1 MGSRPFVLLTA
12 RHAILVLFF
21 LFLFLFVLPF
31 WSPPLLP
38 LITRCLFYFLSA
50 TVCAFVLCPLPL
62 HTLSFIFTNTS
73 IRSIHSLI
81 HSITPTTYLRTFARF
96 SFFII
101 FFSYLL
107 FASSVSFLVYTLF
120 LSFPFLPPL
129 HPSFSNLLLSQDRF
143 QGHVQILPA
152 SIATDSLAN
161 SSSSSP
167 TLIFLPLSQSL
178 SLSYSN
184 LSSSSLSFPSAA
196 ITTNSP
202 PLLSNTSFSKVGQRS
217 LRLSTTPPRLC
228 RGTHHT
234 THILSL
240 HTHTFVAPP
249 IQTGLFSVMIFF
261 LKKQPRYY
269 RTGLY
274 PIKAGHRLFKLC
286 FYLSMVVN
294 AIWTHSHSESR
305 ILFPDTR
312 HWNRFTTV
320 ILALSVA
327 KQFLQQRFTFPHFLL
342 YQLFF
347 PACLSDQMI
356 VLF

>member
-1 MGSRPFVLLTA
+1 MPRCV
-12 RHAILVLFF
+12 
-21 LFLFLFVLPF
+21 
-31 WSPPLLP
+31 PL
-38 LITRCLFYFLSA
+38 S
-50 TVCAFVLCPLPL
+50 FVLCPY
-62 HTLSFIFTNTS
+62 TLSPLFLLLHPFGQF
-73 IRSIHSLI
+73 IHSFI
-81 HSITPTTYLRTFARF
+81 QSHPPPTYVPSPVSRYSL
-96 SFFII
+96 

-143 QGHVQILPA
+143 QGHVQILAA

-240 HTHTFVAPP
+240 HIHTFVTPP

-261 LKKQPRYY
+261 SQKTTSL
-269 RTGLY
+269 L
-274 PIKAGHRLFKLC
+274 
-286 FYLSMVVN
+286 
-294 AIWTHSHSESR
+294 
-305 ILFPDTR
+305 PD
-312 HWNRFTTV
+312 WIV
-320 ILALSVA
+320 
-327 KQFLQQRFTFPHFLL
+327 
-342 YQLFF
+342 
-347 PACLSDQMI
+347 SDRSGTQA
-356 VLF
+356 F